1 MDRPESRTRNPVKPL
16 QLGRFRALRGAALAA
31 GGLALCFGLTAS
43 RAGAQTGEQ
52 ITDYDTAITMNRD
65 NSIDVVETIDYD
77 FSGSYHHGIE
87 RRIPLRYPVQASAV
101 PNAESGAEYER
112 VYPISDISVS
122 SSTPGTPTDLDVTTV
137 STGVNLRIGDPNETI
152 TGTHRYVIRYRLE
165 GPYNGFPDEDEL
177 YINLSGGEWDVPIA
191 RFTASVTSPGAISR
205 VKCFAGPISSK
216 DPCGGAE
223 KSGSVARF
231 EANQL
236 AVGDAFTVVVGVPKG
251 VLATPKPIYET
262 KWSLR
267 RAFSTGVGQIGT
279 GVGLLGLGV
288 AGLSML
294 GMRVGRDR
302 RFVGSATDQAFGND
316 SGEEEVLPLFDKEP
330 VTVEFSP
337 PDRLAP
343 GLVGTI
349 IDERADPVDVT
360 ATIVDLAVRGYLRIE
375 ELPGEGRWQSTDYKL
390 VLLKSD
396 TSELEVYE
404 QRLMAHLFSTAPE
417 VTVSSLARKFRTQLA
432 EVQSDLYRAVVDR
445 GWFRRR
451 PDTVRAR
458 WQMIGVLVVAAGI
471 GAVWLAAKYT
481 TWGIAALPLPILGLV
496 LMVAAHRMPARTGA
510 GTAITRRVIGFRE
523 MFYAGEGE
531 RQAWAEEQNL
541 FSRYLPYAIV
551 FGCADR
557 WAHTFAALAAAGAV
571 PNDNIGW
578 WVSPRP
584 FDVII
589 LSHSLNNFSTDA
601 AGQLSRVAESTSASG
616 GSGFGGGGFS
626 GGGFGGG
633 GGGSW

>member
-1 MDRPESRTRNPVKPL
+1 MF
-16 QLGRFRALRGAALAA
+16 GRVVRGAAAA
-31 GGLALCFGLTAS
+31 VGVALCVGIGTS
-43 RAGAQTGEQ
+43 TAGAQGFEQ

-77 FSGSYHHGIE
+77 FGGASRHGIE
-87 RRIPLRYPVQASAV
+87 RRIPLRYPVESSAV
-101 PNAESGAEYER
+101 PNAESGTDYER
-112 VYPISDISVS
+112 VYPITNISVS
-122 SSTPGTPTDLDVTTV
+122 SPSRDTPTEVEVTSV
-137 STGVNLRIGDPNETI
+137 STGVNLRIGDPNTTI
-152 TGTHRYVIRYRLE
+152 TGSHRYVIRYRLE
-165 GPYNGFPDEDEL
+165 GPYNAFADEDEL
-177 YINLSGGEWDVPIA
+177 YINLSGGEWDVPIE
-191 RFTASVTSPGAISR
+191 RFTASVAAPGVISR
-205 VKCFAGPISSK
+205 IACYAGPLRSK
-216 DPCGGAE
+216 DPCGGSE
-223 KSGSVARF
+223 KSGETARF
-231 EANQL
+231 EASQL
-236 AVGDAFTVVVGVPKG
+236 AVGDSFSIVVGVPKG
-251 VLATPKPIYET
+251 VLATPKPIYEA
-262 KWSLR
+262 KWSLS
-267 RAFSTGVGQIGT
+267 RAFSAGVGQIGT
-279 GVGLLGLGV
+279 GVGVLGLGV
-288 AGLSML
+288 AALSML
-294 GMRVGRDR
+294 GMKIGRDR
-302 RFVGSATDQAFGND
+302 RYVGSATDQAFGNE
-316 SGEEEVLPLFDKEP
+316 SGEEEVLPVFDKEP

-343 GLVGTI
+343 GLVGTV

-375 ELPGEGRWQSTDYKL
+375 ELPGEGRWNSTDYKL

-396 TSELEVYE
+396 TGDLEVYE
-404 QRLMAHLFSTAPE
+404 QRLMAHLFAGSPE
-417 VTVSSLARKFRTQLA
+417 VTVSSLARKFRTQLG

-451 PDTVRAR
+451 PDSVRAR
-458 WQMIGVLVVAAGI
+458 WQMIGVLAVAAGVGI
-471 GAVWLAAKYT
+471 VWVTARYT
-481 TWGIAALPLPILGLV
+481 TWGLAALPLPFLGLI

-571 PNDNIGW
+571 PNDNVGW